1 MSYQKISANLSDDVV
16 EALREMADRDN
27 VTQSEV
33 VRRAVSTLK
42 FILDAQRAGQSI
54 LLRDPAT
61 NETERLVF
69 Y

>member
-1 MSYQKISANLSDDVV
+1 MSYQKISANLSDEVV
-16 EALREMADRDN
+16 EALREMAARDN

-33 VRRAVSTLK
+33 LRRSISTLK
-42 FILDAQRAGQSI
+42 FILDAQRSGQSV